1 MVRETGMYCLY
12 NLVSTICE
20 HETQETRDLLLTP
33 EIVEEIIGNL
43 LQQLT
48 EKIDK
53 MRLVAGSILQR
64 IFDHCYTK

>member
-1 MVRETGMYCLY
+1 M
-12 NLVSTICE
+12 
-20 HETQETRDLLLTP
+20 
-33 EIVEEIIGNL
+33 EEIIGSL

-53 MRLVAGSILQR
+53 MRLIAGSILQR